1 MIYGTLNE
9 SDSISPS
16 DDKDAIQCQNEG
28 CNEGFI
34 YLPIWNEDEN
44 KYDHEKEK
52 CPYCEDGFIND

>member
-1 MIYGTLNE
+1 MFIDERSYNTT
-9 SDSISPS
+9 IF
-16 DDKDAIQCQNEG
+16 KDAEICQNEG

-52 CPYCEDGFIND
+52 CPYCTDGFIND

>member
-1 MIYGTLNE
+1 MDEVSYNTKVF
-9 SDSISPS
+9 
-16 DDKDAIQCQNEG
+16 KDAEICQNEG

-52 CPYCEDGFIND
+52 CEFCTDGFIND